1 MQPTKPKQAKE
12 QVPEQVLKQTTEQ
25 ATEQMVEE
33 GGPIEPANDQNSDQ
47 TSGQEHVTVTTEITL
62 TEQLQAAVAAEKA
75 RADELLDK
83 WQRATADFQNSRR
96 RLEKQQADEIEQANG
111 QLIKRL
117 LPVLDDLDLAF
128 NNLPASQQGS
138 EGAWADGFRQ
148 IHRKLSN
155 MLEEQ
160 GVLAIPPDGVFD
172 PARHEAV
179 MSEASESVTSGHIIS
194 TLRTGYEYRGRV
206 LRPALVRIAS

>member
-1 MQPTKPKQAKE
+1 MTKQAEE
-12 QVPEQVLKQTTEQ
+12 QVAEQTSEQ
-25 ATEQMVEE
+25 IVEQD
-33 GGPIEPANDQNSDQ
+33 GTIEPANAQNSDQ
-47 TSGQEHVTVTTEITL
+47 NSIENSDQTNGQANDQDSATAESARI
-62 TEQLQAAVAAEKA
+62 EQLQAAVAAEKA

-96 RLEKQQADEIEQANG
+96 RLERQQADEIEQANG

-117 LPVLDDLDLAF
+117 LPVVDDLNLAF
-128 NNLPASQQGS
+128 NNLPASQQGN
-138 EGAWADGFRQ
+138 EGAWVDGFRQ
-148 IHRKLSN
+148 IQRKLSGL
-155 MLEEQ
+155 LEEQ
-160 GVLAIPPDGVFD
+160 GVVAISPEGAFD

-179 MSEASESVTSGHIIS
+179 MSEASESVASGHVIS

>member
-47 TSGQEHVTVTTEITL
+47 TSGQERVTVTTEITL

-96 RLEKQQADEIEQANG
+96 RLERQQADEIEQANG

-117 LPVLDDLDLAF
+117 LPVLDDLNLAF
-128 NNLPASQQGS
+128 NNLPASQQGN
-138 EGAWADGFRQ
+138 EGAWTDGFRQ
-148 IHRKLSN
+148 IQRKLSGL
-155 MLEEQ
+155 LEEQ
-160 GVLAIPPDGVFD
+160 GVVAISPEGAFD